1 MNIEKFTLIK
11 RQELDESA
19 YLESVL
25 EKALE
30 LKLITDNDIEAIQD
44 ECLKLLA
51 HNLRRT
57 YGDISDSV
65 SEERAKAMMDSIIY
79 TLGVGLKTFVY
90 PDEALDFLLKN
101 GADTLYLR
109 GIKRINEMI
118 SGIKEMLDI
127 LQNTLPP
134 NADVKLIYTV
144 TKILPTFLKKYNP
157 EIAAHERVVL
167 PIYPV
172 DFNFEKYNGIEYIF
186 AYTASLL
193 RKTEKQA

>member
-19 YLESVL
+19 YFESIL

-30 LKLITDNDIEAIQD
+30 LNLITDSEIALIQD
-44 ECLKLLA
+44 GCLETLA
-51 HNLRRT
+51 RNLRRA
-57 YGDISDSV
+57 YGDRSDSV
-65 SEERAKAMMDSIIY
+65 SEERAESMMDSVIY

-101 GADTLYLR
+101 GVDTLYLR
-109 GIKRINEMI
+109 GIKRINEM
-118 SGIKEMLDI
+118 SLGIKEMLNI
-127 LQNTLPP
+127 LQNTLEQ

-157 EIAAHERVVL
+157 EIAAHDSVVL

-193 RKTEKQA
+193 RETEKRA